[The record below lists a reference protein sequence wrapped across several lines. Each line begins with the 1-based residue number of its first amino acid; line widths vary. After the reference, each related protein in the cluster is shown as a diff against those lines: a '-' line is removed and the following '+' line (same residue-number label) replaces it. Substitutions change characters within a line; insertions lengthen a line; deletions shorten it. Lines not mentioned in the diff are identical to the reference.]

1 MKFIFSRP
9 SLQDVAEIG
18 NWIARDDPVRADRF
32 VEEIRT
38 CCQDLCAY
46 PLAYPILEDF
56 PRQGVRHRVFGRY
69 VICYRIERDR
79 VIVIA
84 VLNGARDVTAILR
97 KRLG

>member
-1 MKFIFSRP
+1 VKFIFSRP

-18 NWIARDDPVRADRF
+18 NRIARDDPVRADLF
-32 VEEIRT
+32 VEEIRM
-38 CCQDLCAY
+38 CCRNICEY
-46 PLAYPILEDF
+46 PLAYPIHTDF

-69 VICYRIERDR
+69 VICYRVERDR